1 MILQISCFCLIY
13 LVKKRSYTQY
23 CAVCFHKQW
32 IEWLLLVN
40 SQRSYQLFSSS
51 QLHRVLVLLVH
62 LSFSFWF
69 ILTAPISLVSKQSRG
84 LFPGGNL
91 SRTSTLRYL
100 PAPNTRET
108 KLESTAEVKGQWILN
123 LHSSGGWKDLQ
134 INDCVQSV
142 GGLPFSSDG
151 PLFWNPNNLK
161 NDPLDWK
168 PSSPFLFVFFTLN
181 ILVPVVFGVRQES
194 LFRAKLQAIQRYR
207 HWTNNYRELSQY
219 LQLFIATSG
228 QTTSYWRLMYSFL
241 IILVV

>member
-13 LVKKRSYTQY
+13 LVKKKKSYTQY

-40 SQRSYQLFSSS
+40 HREVTNSS
-51 QLHRVLVLLVH
+51 VP
-62 LSFSFWF
+62 LSSTEFWFYWFNWAFFWF

-84 LFPGGNL
+84 LFPGENL
-91 SRTSTLRYL
+91 SRTSTLHYL
-100 PAPNTRET
+100 PTPNTRET

-142 GGLPFSSDG
+142 GGLPFCSDG

-219 LQLFIATSG
+219 VSI
-228 QTTSYWRLMYSFL
+228 YSFS
-241 IILVV
+241 